1 MGWAWAYGEKF
12 LKAKLEGPVCKFLKK
27 LRGGQAHM
35 NGTPMGMR
43 YILLAFVA
51 MGIISYQTI
60 IFLYVITNQSLFIN
74 DPWPTM
80 REVIR

>member
-1 MGWAWAYGEKF
+1 
-12 LKAKLEGPVCKFLKK
+12 
-27 LRGGQAHM
+27 M